1 MRAMPFASSVP
12 ACVGLAIFD
21 GREAEVF
28 VGDVTPSRARVRA
41 IGATMLPDRFRL
53 LATTVG
59 IDAIC
64 VVRERHGKFYTVA
77 FA

>member
-1 MRAMPFASSVP
+1 MSFVTSAA

-21 GREAEVF
+21 GREAQVF
-28 VGDVTPSRARVRA
+28 VGDVTPLRARVRA
-41 IGATMLPDRFRL
+41 IGGTMLPDRFRL
-53 LATTVG
+53 RAATVG
-59 IDAIC
+59 IDAMC